1 MLILRT
7 GICNRKALFHLSFSL
22 VENPSL
28 MQKDSGRAGMT
39 DIIPCSFMRYRS
51 ILRRRFINFPYCNSR
66 RGFTFLEL
74 IVVLFL
80 VSLVMAFVLPSF
92 GLVGE
97 NKIKSEAREMASI
110 LRYMND
116 SAVSRKE
123 TFPIKFDLDK
133 NMVYWKGPDGE
144 KTRKFDDITG
154 VMTPSAGTVSKGEL
168 ILFFEPLGV
177 RENLSIHMSREH
189 KDMTITLNHLS
200 GRVKI
205 VQNKQ

>member
-1 MLILRT
+1 
-7 GICNRKALFHLSFSL
+7 
-22 VENPSL
+22 
-28 MQKDSGRAGMT
+28 
-39 DIIPCSFMRYRS
+39 
-51 ILRRRFINFPYCNSR
+51 
-66 RGFTFLEL
+66 
-74 IVVLFL
+74 
-80 VSLVMAFVLPSF
+80 MAVVLPSF
-92 GLVGE
+92 GLFGE

-154 VMTPSAGTVSKGEL
+154 VMIPSAGTVSKGEL

-177 RENLSIHMSREH
+177 RENLSVYMSREH

-205 VQNKQ
+205 VQNEK